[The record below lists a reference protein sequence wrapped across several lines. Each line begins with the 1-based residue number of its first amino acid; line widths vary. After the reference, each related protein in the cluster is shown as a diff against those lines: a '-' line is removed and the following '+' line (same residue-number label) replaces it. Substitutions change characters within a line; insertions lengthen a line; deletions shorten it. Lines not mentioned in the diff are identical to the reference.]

1 MSAALSY
8 DVLLFISQS
17 TPPLQSHIT
26 LAHKKTVSK
35 DEYSEGIDEIR
46 TVFYP
51 HILWDFMRFS
61 HSLTC
66 KIENGF
72 QELLYSGTQSVTK
85 RTCRSGRIIRVSV
98 ERASTVLIL
107 VPYNWG
113 QKDSRIT
120 FDIKLSCI
128 WTWLRWCQ
136 VNVDS
141 FRKLNN
147 RPNNAWARSSSNWK
161 ISYTIFLIKNFS
173 FCFSVWLRVK
183 QTNFPGLTFR
193 LFVSFFFTSFS
204 QW

>member
-8 DVLLFISQS
+8 DFLLFISQR

-46 TVFYP
+46 TVFYS

-72 QELLYSGTQSVTK
+72 EELLFSGTQSVTK

-98 ERASTVLIL
+98 ERASTVLSIL

-113 QKDSRIT
+113 RKDSRIT

-128 WTWLRWCQ
+128 RTWLRWCQ

-161 ISYTIFLIKNFS
+161 ISYTIFLIKNLS
-173 FCFSVWLRVK
+173 FCQFNYESNK
-183 QTNFPGLTFR
+183 QT
-193 LFVSFFFTSFS
+193 S
-204 QW
+204 QG

>member
-8 DVLLFISQS
+8 DFLLFISQR
-17 TPPLQSHIT
+17 TPPPQSHIT

-35 DEYSEGIDEIR
+35 DEYSEGIDEIW
-46 TVFYP
+46 TVFYS

-72 QELLYSGTQSVTK
+72 EELLYSGTQSVTK
-85 RTCRSGRIIRVSV
+85 RACRSGRSIRVSV
-98 ERASTVLIL
+98 ERASTALIL

-113 QKDSRIT
+113 RKDSRTT

-128 WTWLRWCQ
+128 RTWLRWCQ

-147 RPNNAWARSSSNWK
+147 RPNNAWVRSSSNWK
-161 ISYTIFLIKNFS
+161 ISCTPYFFS
-173 FCFSVWLRVK
+173 KISVSVF
-183 QTNFPGLTFR
+183 QFD
-193 LFVSFFFTSFS
+193 
-204 QW
+204 